1 MIQRLMLL
9 SLLTLILLLVKG
21 ILLLHRE
28 CLVLE
33 RVRSQLG
40 ASFVCTSCF
49 IALDVVLMQNLTATH
64 DQWLLGW
71 LSSLLL
77 FAPRLG

>member
-1 MIQRLMLL
+1 MLL

-28 CLVLE
+28 CLVFE
-33 RVRSQLG
+33 WVGSQLG
-40 ASFVCTSCF
+40 ASSICTSCF
-49 IALDVVLMQNLTATH
+49 IALDVVLVQDLAATH
-64 DQWLLGW
+64 DQRLLGW